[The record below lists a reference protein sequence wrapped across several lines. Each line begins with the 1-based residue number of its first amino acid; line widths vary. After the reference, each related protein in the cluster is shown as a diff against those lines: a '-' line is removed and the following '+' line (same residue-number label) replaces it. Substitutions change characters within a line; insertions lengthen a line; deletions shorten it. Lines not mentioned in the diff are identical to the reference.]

1 MKNCLL
7 VHMLPTKAVAL
18 PAKAFIAYAGV
29 EAEDTGEVAAAPVAL
44 MQSSLQ
50 LQRHLHVRW

>member
-1 MKNCLL
+1 M
-7 VHMLPTKAVAL
+7 MPTEAVAQ
-18 PAKAFIAYAGV
+18 PAKAIIAYAGV

-50 LQRHLHVRW
+50 LRRHLHVSRC